1 LEDVMPVF
9 MVDRNLPGMSLE
21 QLAGA
26 QRAAIETSQQFTKQG
41 KPVQY
46 IRSTF
51 VPGEA
56 HCMCLF
62 EAPNAERVREVND
75 AAKLPYT
82 RVIEALDLTPAK
94 T

>member
-1 LEDVMPVF
+1 MPVY
-9 MVDRNLPGMSLE
+9 MVDRALPGMSLE

-26 QRAAIETSQQFTKQG
+26 QQAAITTSQQFTDQG
-41 KPVQY
+41 KPVRY

-62 EAPNAERVREVND
+62 EAPDANRVREVNE
-75 AAKLPYT
+75 AAKLPFT
-82 RVIEALDLTPAK
+82 RIVEALDLTPAK
-94 T
+94 TG